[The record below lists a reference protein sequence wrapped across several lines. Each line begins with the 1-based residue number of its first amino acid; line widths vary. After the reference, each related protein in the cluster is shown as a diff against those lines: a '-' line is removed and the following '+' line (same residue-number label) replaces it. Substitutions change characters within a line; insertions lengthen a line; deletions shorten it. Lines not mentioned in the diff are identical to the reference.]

1 MSGLGRA
8 KHYAAAT
15 MLRGYAEILRI
26 PGARAF
32 ILAGFVGRLPFAMIP
47 LAIVLYVSSTTGS
60 YATAGLLSAT
70 EAIAAAFGSPATS
83 RIIDRLGQTRVLPW
97 LAAGQA
103 FSLVA
108 FVLAV
113 ASGQP
118 LPILLILAALAGA
131 CQPSIGSCV
140 RARWVYVTDP
150 VDPTQLRRGFAFDSI
165 LEEMVFTVSPMLT
178 AIVAVQVSLPL
189 PLLLAA
195 VFCVTGSGTLAALR
209 RTAPP
214 LRKQDHRERR
224 RRPAL
229 LLPGMPL
236 LAFCAM
242 GLGAVFGTFEVTT
255 VAFTAQLGRPEA
267 GGFLL
272 ALWAVFSMFGGL
284 WFGARALVMSA
295 QRVLII
301 QTCLLTG
308 ALLPAALSQN
318 VFVIILVTVLSGS
331 IVAPTLISVFTLTE
345 RLVPTAALTE
355 GLAWAVSGITV
366 GFALGSALAGQVVDQ
381 FDTAAGYALPT
392 ASAALACLVALLGGR
407 YLGRHL
413 APRTRPTA
421 VTAASVHDP
430 ALPDPIPG
438 PGPSFQPLGDPGVPG
453 GQ

>member
-1 MSGLGRA
+1 
-8 KHYAAAT
+8 

-83 RIIDRLGQTRVLPW
+83 RIIDRLGQPRVLPW

-103 FSLVA
+103 ISLVA

-113 ASGQP
+113 SSGQP
-118 LPILLILAALAGA
+118 LPILLALAALAGA
-131 CQPSIGSCV
+131 CQPSVGSCV
-140 RARWVYVTDP
+140 RARWVHVTDP
-150 VDPTQLRRGFAFDSI
+150 ADPTQLRRGFAFDSI
-165 LEEMVFTVSPMLT
+165 LEEVVFTVSPMLT
-178 AIVAVQVSLPL
+178 AIIAVQVSLPL

-195 VFCVTGSGTLAALR
+195 VFGVTGAVALASLR

-214 LRKQDHRERR
+214 LRRHDHRTQR
-224 RRPAL
+224 RRPAV

-236 LAFCAM
+236 LALCAI
-242 GLGAVFGTFEVTT
+242 GLGGVFGTFEVTT
-255 VAFTAQLGRPEA
+255 VAFTQQQGYPEG
-267 GGFLL
+267 GGFVL
-272 ALWAVFSMFGGL
+272 ALWAVFSMIGGL
-284 WFGARALVMSA
+284 WFGARTLTMSG
-295 QRVLII
+295 QRVLVI

-308 ALLPAALSQN
+308 ALTPAALSQN
-318 VFVIILVTVLSGS
+318 IAVIVLVTVLSGS

-345 RLVPTAALTE
+345 RLVPAAALTE

-381 FDTAAGYALPT
+381 HGTASGYLLPA
-392 ASAALACLVALLGGR
+392 ASAALACLTALLGAR
-407 YLGRHL
+407 LLGHHL
-413 APRTRPTA
+413 TPAGQPAA
-421 VTAASVHDP
+421 VTAANIHDP
-430 ALPDPIPG
+430 GLPDPLPG
-438 PGPSFQPLGDPGVPG
+438 PGPSFQPLGEPPG